1 MDNKER
7 DAFIMQSL
15 NQGLSL
21 SEVQKQLAEQF
32 NIRMTYLAL
41 RMLAADLAVDWN
53 KQDKPV
59 PAAQTAAGPAAAL
72 TDDEDENEEEEGS
85 ASPEDSPAAAGKTKV
100 TVSKLVR
107 PGTSLSGEVTFA
119 SGASGEWY
127 VDNMGRLGLSLAEGS
142 SKPTPE
148 DVQSF
153 QVALQK
159 ALGY

>member
-32 NIRMTYLAL
+32 DIRMTYLAL

-59 PAAQTAAGPAAAL
+59 PAAQIAAGPAAAL
-72 TDDEDENEEEEGS
+72 TDDDNEEEEDSGS
-85 ASPEDSPAAAGKTKV
+85 PADSPAAAGKTKV